1 VDLRRPDSNAAGW
14 LAVGWR
20 DVPWSGVHDSG
31 LLMASRRA
39 SRSVPRT
46 YRAAVVPRIA
56 TAPLLLPG
64 ELAAQLD
71 EATRLLTAFDA
82 GGAGEVA
89 PFAALLLRSE
99 SAASSQIENLT
110 SSARALAEAE
120 IGVGA
125 RANAAAILANVRT
138 MQAALDLAGR
148 LDEDSILGMH
158 AALMAQQTRILPGEW
173 RTEQVWVGGSP
184 LHPGDADF
192 VPPVAADVP
201 GLMADLTA
209 FLDRDDLPPLALG
222 ALAHAQFETIHP
234 FGDGNGR
241 TGRALL
247 HAVLLRTGAIHQV
260 TVPISAGLLAIRD
273 RYFDALMAYREG
285 DLEPILRCV
294 AEAARS
300 GVVVGER
307 LVGRLRALR
316 AAWTERVQARADSSV
331 HRVLDLLVRQ
341 PVVTARLVIDTLG
354 VSAPTAQ
361 AALRRLVEAG
371 ILVESTG
378 QRRDRVFRSP
388 EVLRVLDGYAAGLG
402 RRAR

>member
-1 VDLRRPDSNAAGW
+1 M
-14 LAVGWR
+14 
-20 DVPWSGVHDSG
+20 PWSGPSDSG

-39 SRSVPRT
+39 TRMVPST
-46 YRAAVVPRIA
+46 YRAAIVPQIA
-56 TAPLLLPG
+56 RVQLMLPT
-64 ELAAQLD
+64 ELMAQLD

-89 PFAALLLRSE
+89 PFAAVLLRSE

-120 IGVGA
+120 IGVGS
-125 RANAAAILANVRT
+125 RANATAILANVRT

-148 LDEDSILGMH
+148 LDEASILGMH
-158 AALMAQQTRILPGEW
+158 DALMAHQTHIQPGQW

-184 LHPGDADF
+184 LHPGDAEF
-192 VPPVAADVP
+192 VPPVPTDVP
-201 GLMADLTA
+201 GLMADLVA

-222 ALAHAQFETIHP
+222 GLAHAQFETIHP

-247 HAVLLRTGAIHQV
+247 HSVLLRTGAIRQV
-260 TVPISAGLLAIRD
+260 TVPISAGLLAMRD
-273 RYFDALMAYREG
+273 QYFAALMAYRDG
-285 DLEPILRCV
+285 DLGPILRCV

-300 GVVVGER
+300 GVVVGEQ
-307 LVGRLRALR
+307 LVGSLRVIR
-316 AAWTERVQARADSSV
+316 AEWTDRVQARADSSV
-331 HRVLDLLVRQ
+331 HRVLDLLLRQ
-341 PVVTARLVIDTLG
+341 PVVTARLLIDSLG
-354 VSAPTAQ
+354 VSGPTAH
-361 AALRRLVEAG
+361 AALTRLTHAG

-378 QRRDRVFRSP
+378 RRRDRVFRSP
-388 EVLRVLDGYAAGLG
+388 EVLRALDGYAAGLG